1 MAHQEPDN
9 EGELDM
15 TRRIALALATAAAAA
30 LVPAA
35 SALGATP
42 FTAPTQGQGWDLAV
56 GSDGTG
62 HAVWRTDE
70 AGDRVQYCRVP
81 AGGSACDGESDLLSF
96 PNGAA
101 ANAQGSAQVFTPAA
115 NKVVILASCWQC
127 GGPPAGTTDR
137 VYRWISNNNGVSFS
151 ALPTEVGRIAMN
163 GQAAYLNTPDIGLG
177 TEGTLFQGM
186 DDGPSLTNVNLGGG
200 FPFVYSPSVALVPGT
215 AKAVY
220 AVNDLDTVKYAVFE
234 DGDGGAI
241 DAGDLNL
248 AGNWTTPNFLPG
260 AEGDNEDTHLS
271 SGPSG
276 TFLTYRYFVPNDN
289 RVGLRKFDPVA
300 ETFGGAA
307 HIEGPSVIDNNS
319 ADYPYHSQ
327 DASGRLH
334 VVWRTLHDGGRLRY
348 RRSDDGGAS
357 FTAAANLAIQ
367 ETFIEPIVEAG
378 TAGTGFAIW
387 GYGAGGATTIRIVPI
402 DPQFEADPVP
412 GGPSGPGGPGGSS
425 DVPGSPS
432 VSGFGIG
439 DGTLLP
445 GAGTTFSFSS
455 SEAGR
460 AVLSFHKRVKGLK
473 VRRRGRRRCVPQTRA
488 RLRQLR
494 RSAGSRAAYRRLL
507 RQRRC
512 KAWKRVGVI
521 RREVLAG
528 RNEIVW
534 NGRVAGRRLSPGLYQ
549 ARLVVRD
556 SAGNVSRTERLRFRV
571 QRRRR

>member
-1 MAHQEPDN
+1 
-9 EGELDM
+9 M
-15 TRRIALALATAAAAA
+15 TRRIALVLATAVAAA
-30 LVPAA
+30 LACA
-35 SALGATP
+35 SPALGATP
-42 FTAPTQGQGWDLAV
+42 FTGPTQGQGWDLAV

-96 PNGAA
+96 PNGAS

-137 VYRWISNNNGVSFS
+137 VFRWISNDNGVSFS
-151 ALPTEVGRIAMN
+151 AVPTEVGRIAMN

-186 DDGPSLTNVNLGGG
+186 DDGPSMTNVNLGGG
-200 FPFVYSPSVALVPGT
+200 FPFVYSPAVALVPGT
-215 AKAVY
+215 AKAIY

-234 DGDGGAI
+234 DGNGGAI
-241 DAGDLNL
+241 TAADLNTP
-248 AGNWTTPNFLPG
+248 GFWTTPNFLPG

-300 ETFGGAA
+300 ETFGGPA

-357 FTAAANLAIQ
+357 FTPAANLAIQ

-402 DPQFEADPVP
+402 DPQVEAEP
-412 GGPSGPGGPGGSS
+412 GGGGSPGAPGGTDTTDPTIGGFSAG
-425 DVPGSPS
+425 DRTL
-432 VSGFGIG
+432 VSGV
-439 DGTLLP
+439 
-445 GAGTTFSFSS
+445 GTTFSFTT

-473 VRRRGRRRCVPQTRA
+473 VRQRGRRRCVPQTRA
-488 RLRQLR
+488 RLRRLR
-494 RSAGSRAAYRRLL
+494 RSAGSRRAYRRLL
-507 RQRRC
+507 RRRSC
-512 KAWKRVGVI
+512 KAWKKVGVI
-521 RREVLAG
+521 RRDVLAG

-549 ARLVVRD
+549 ARLVITD
-556 SAGNVSRTERLRFRV
+556 AAGNASQTERLRFRV
-571 QRRRR
+571 RRRR

>member
-1 MAHQEPDN
+1 
-9 EGELDM
+9 M
-15 TRRIALALATAAAAA
+15 TRRIALVLATAAAAA
-30 LVPAA
+30 LAGAA
-35 SALGATP
+35 PALGATP
-42 FTAPTQGQGWDLAV
+42 FTGPTQGQGWDLAV

-137 VYRWISNNNGVSFS
+137 VFRWISNNNGVSFS
-151 ALPTEVGRIAMN
+151 AAPTEVGRIAMN

-200 FPFVYSPSVALVPGT
+200 FPFVYSPAVALVPGT
-215 AKAVY
+215 AKAIY

-234 DGDGGAI
+234 DGNGGPITA
-241 DAGDLNL
+241 ADLNTP
-248 AGNWTTPNFLPG
+248 GFWTSPNFLPG

-300 ETFGGAA
+300 ETFGGPA

-357 FTAAANLAIQ
+357 FTPAANLAIQ

-402 DPQFEADPVP
+402 DPQVEAEP
-412 GGPSGPGGPGGSS
+412 GGGGGPGGPGGADTTDPTVGGFSAG
-425 DVPGSPS
+425 DRTL
-432 VSGFGIG
+432 VSGV
-439 DGTLLP
+439 
-445 GAGTTFSFSS
+445 GTTFSFTS

-473 VRRRGRRRCVPQTRA
+473 VRQRGRRRCVPQTRQ
-488 RLRQLR
+488 RLRRLR
-494 RSAGSRAAYRRLL
+494 RAAGSRREYRRLL
-507 RQRRC
+507 RRRSC
-512 KAWKRVGVI
+512 KAWKKVGEI
-521 RREVLAG
+521 RRDVVAG

-549 ARLVVRD
+549 ARLVIRD
-556 SAGNVSRTERLRFRV
+556 AAGNPSRTERLRFRV
-571 QRRRR
+571 RRRR

>member
-1 MAHQEPDN
+1 MA
-9 EGELDM
+9 
-15 TRRIALALATAAAAA
+15 RRIALVLATAAAAA
-30 LVPAA
+30 LACA
-35 SALGATP
+35 SPALGAIP
-42 FTAPTQGQGWDLAV
+42 FTGPTQGQGWDLAV

-81 AGGSACDGESDLLSF
+81 MGGSACDGESDLLSF
-96 PNGAA
+96 PNGAS

-137 VYRWISNNNGVSFS
+137 VFRWISNDNGVSFS
-151 ALPTEVGRIAMN
+151 PLATEVGRIAMN
-163 GQAAYLNTPDIGLG
+163 GQAAYLNTGDIGLG
-177 TEGTLFQGM
+177 AEGTLFQGM

-234 DGDGGAI
+234 DGNGGAI
-241 DAGDLNL
+241 TAADLNTP
-248 AGNWTTPNFLPG
+248 GFWTTPNFLPG
-260 AEGDNEDTHLS
+260 AEGDNDETHLS

-289 RVGLRKFDPVA
+289 RVGLRKLDPVA
-300 ETFGGAA
+300 ETLGGPA

-319 ADYPYHSQ
+319 ADHPYHSQ

-334 VVWRTLHDGGRLRY
+334 VVWRSLYDSGRLRY
-348 RRSDDGGAS
+348 RRSDDGGAT
-357 FTAAANLAIQ
+357 FTAAANLAVR

-378 TAGTGFAIW
+378 PSGTGFAIW
-387 GYGAGGATTIRIVPI
+387 GHGAGGATTVRIVPI
-402 DPQFEADPVP
+402 DPQVEADPVS
-412 GGPSGPGGPGGSS
+412 GGPGGPGG
-425 DVPGSPS
+425 PGGGADTTDPG
-432 VSGFGIG
+432 VSGFGVS
-439 DGTLLP
+439 DRSLVS
-445 GAGTTFSFSS
+445 GAGATFRFNT

-473 VRRRGRRRCVPQTRA
+473 VRQRGRRRCVPQTKA
-488 RLRQLR
+488 RLRRLR
-494 RSAGSRAAYRRLL
+494 RSAGSPAAYRRLL

-512 KAWKRVGVI
+512 KAWKRVGEI

-549 ARLVVRD
+549 ARLVIRD
-556 SAGNVSRTERLRFRV
+556 AAGNPSRTERLRFRV
-571 QRRRR
+571 RRRR